1 MVLLS
6 EKIILVVL
14 TYGIIICCY
23 FQCFL
28 SYLFFFLQGLL
39 VALSGMELQEKETQK
54 D

>member
-23 FQCFL
+23 FQSFL
-28 SYLFFFLQGLL
+28 SYLFFLQGLL